1 MTECAI
7 PHLAVVL
14 LSVSRLEHAHTHT
27 EDVCVLVTLTPD
39 DRADLSAPRDESGS
53 QPSPQNSL
61 GTSQTIS
68 IFTHGAAAAEA
79 ILEPA
84 SI

>member
-1 MTECAI
+1 MCF
-7 PHLAVVL
+7 V
-14 LSVSRLEHAHTHT
+14 
-27 EDVCVLVTLTPD
+27 VTLTPD
-39 DRADLSAPRDESGS
+39 DKADLSAPRDESGS

-68 IFTHGAAAAEA
+68 IFPHAAAAAEA

-84 SI
+84 SILKNRPLALGSA